1 MRHTQVHF
9 FLLNDDADKNINGVL
24 NLLKD
29 SDVNRDISD
38 VHIYCHTLKSPKT
51 HWMESYDIQHLD
63 NHIKIHV
70 VDSSFLAVQTMK
82 SDVMHHPVQFVDI
95 DSQTA
100 TVTSPFNSLIVGF
113 GETGKEYFEFLYE
126 FGAFVNKEGKKSDFH
141 CTVIDSRMSEIKGD
155 LFAAAPGRNHLVSV
169 GNYDGRTQNLGR
181 CFRIFIGKLAELVDW
196 RIFFQ
201 NNLTCAAGVDFQR
214 VPLANPENTPDF
226 LRHHHSA

>member
-1 MRHTQVHF
+1 MIKFKNEELNRLEELNCYTTSVFSSIATPNLKARKDKILRRTLKLTPLVRLMRHTQVHF

-29 SDVNRDISD
+29 SDVNREISD

-82 SDVMHHPVQFVDI
+82 SDVIHHPVQFVDI

-126 FGAFVNKEGKKSDFH
+126 FGAFVNKEGKNQISIVRLLILE
-141 CTVIDSRMSEIKGD
+141 C
-155 LFAAAPGRNHLVSV
+155 
-169 GNYDGRTQNLGR
+169 QN
-181 CFRIFIGKLAELVDW
+181 
-196 RIFFQ
+196 
-201 NNLTCAAGVDFQR
+201 
-214 VPLANPENTPDF
+214 
-226 LRHHHSA
+226 